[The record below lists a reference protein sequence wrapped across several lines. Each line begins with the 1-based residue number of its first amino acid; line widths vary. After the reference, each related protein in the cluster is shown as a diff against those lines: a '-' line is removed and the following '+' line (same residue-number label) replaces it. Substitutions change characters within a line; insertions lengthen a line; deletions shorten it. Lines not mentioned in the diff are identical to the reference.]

1 VESGV
6 DFSWS
11 EEQVEFRRA
20 AQDFALKELNDGL
33 RERDARGEFNRAG
46 WKKCAEFGI
55 QGLPIPRDY
64 GGMGVDP
71 LTTVGV
77 LESLGRGC
85 KDNGLMF
92 SINAHMWTLGIP
104 LRDFGSEEQ
113 KRKYLPGLCDG
124 SLIGGNAMSEPGS
137 GSDAYSLRTTAEHR
151 GDCYFLN
158 GSKIFVTNGPVGD
171 LFLVFATVD
180 RSKGPHGV
188 SAFLVERNFPGFKSG
203 RTLEKMGLRTSP
215 MSELFFQDCE
225 VPFENRLGREGNG
238 QTLFTHSMTWER
250 SCILANAVGAMD
262 RMLETAIRYAKDRKQ
277 FGQSIGKFQQVA
289 SKIVDMRMRIDEARA
304 ALYRT
309 AWLRGQGRSV
319 FLEAALAK
327 LTISENWVRCAE
339 EAIQI
344 HGGYGYMSEFEIERE
359 MRDALSS
366 KLYSGTSEIQRNIV
380 ASLLGL

>member
-1 VESGV
+1 
-6 DFSWS
+6 
-11 EEQVEFRRA
+11 
-20 AQDFALKELNDGL
+20 
-33 RERDARGEFNRAG
+33 
-46 WKKCAEFGI
+46 
-55 QGLPIPRDY
+55 
-64 GGMGVDP
+64 
-71 LTTVGV
+71 
-77 LESLGRGC
+77 
-85 KDNGLMF
+85 
-92 SINAHMWTLGIP
+92 
-104 LRDFGSEEQ
+104 
-113 KRKYLPGLCDG
+113 
-124 SLIGGNAMSEPGS
+124 
-137 GSDAYSLRTTAEHR
+137 
-151 GDCYFLN
+151 
-158 GSKIFVTNGPVGD
+158 
-171 LFLVFATVD
+171 
-180 RSKGPHGV
+180 
-188 SAFLVERNFPGFKSG
+188 
-203 RTLEKMGLRTSP
+203 
-215 MSELFFQDCE
+215 
-225 VPFENRLGREGNG
+225 
-238 QTLFTHSMTWER
+238 
-250 SCILANAVGAMD
+250 MD